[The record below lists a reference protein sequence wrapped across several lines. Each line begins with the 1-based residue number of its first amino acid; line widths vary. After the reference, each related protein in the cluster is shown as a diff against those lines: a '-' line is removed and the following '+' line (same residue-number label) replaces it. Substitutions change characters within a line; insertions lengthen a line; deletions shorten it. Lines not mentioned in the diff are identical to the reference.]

1 MPIVAKF
8 IGLDSVVYVSI
19 IAFWL
24 SYTVIFVTRVL
35 LSKKLVKVNA
45 NWFKFISQYL
55 LLMALAVVY
64 TLNVKYKWIY
74 ATFVI
79 LLILII
85 NIREIIFIF
94 KKFIEMLKRRKKNA
108 QRDTEGTQV
117 VVEEKG
123 VDSSA
128 EDNAQESKE
137 NIDNEQN

>member
-1 MPIVAKF
+1 
-8 IGLDSVVYVSI
+8 
-19 IAFWL
+19 
-24 SYTVIFVTRVL
+24 
-35 LSKKLVKVNA
+35 
-45 NWFKFISQYL
+45 
-55 LLMALAVVY
+55 MALAVVY

-94 KKFIEMLKRRKKNA
+94 KKFIETLKRRKKNA